1 VEGFDF
7 DRGQLA
13 RYLAVLG
20 MRPARP
26 SLGHL
31 QQLVTA
37 QLTRIPFEN
46 ISKLL
51 AKQRGQ
57 GTIPGL
63 EQYLDGVERHSFG
76 GTCYVNNPYFN
87 LLLNHLGYDAALCG
101 ADMSAPD
108 VHVVTVVQLEGR
120 EHLVDVGYAAP
131 FYEPLPLD
139 LDRYHVVDFGAT
151 RYVLH
156 PRDELGRSRMD
167 LLRDGERVH
176 GYLAKPEPRRLGDFE
191 NVIRASYRP
200 SATFMNAVVV
210 ERFFTDRSVRI
221 HNLTLTESTVAESTV
236 TRLAGTEQL
245 VAAVEQ
251 RCGIAADLVR
261 EAVEGLQLD
270 GDIYA

>member
-1 VEGFDF
+1 MEGFDL
-7 DRGQLA
+7 DRAQLA

-20 MRPARP
+20 VHPARP

-31 QQLVTA
+31 RQLVTA
-37 QLTRIPFEN
+37 QLTRVPFEN

-51 AKQRGQ
+51 ARQRGQ
-57 GTIPGL
+57 ETIPSL
-63 EQYLDGVERHSFG
+63 EEYLEGIERSNFG

-108 VHVVTVVQLEGR
+108 VHIVTVVQLEGR

-139 LDRYHVVDFGAT
+139 LDRHHVVDFGET

-167 LLRDGERVH
+167 LLRDGGRIH
-176 GYLAKPEPRRLGDFE
+176 GYLAKPEPRQLGDFE
-191 NVIRASYRP
+191 GVIRASYRP

-210 ERFFTDRSVRI
+210 QRFFADRSVRI
-221 HNLTLTESTVAESTV
+221 HNLTLTESTPGGSRV

-245 VAAVEQ
+245 VAAVEE

-261 EAVEGLQLD
+261 AAVEGVQLD
-270 GDIYA
+270 GDIYS